1 MTPDHTAAGHSPASQ
16 LPAVAADEPNRLA
29 ALPLFATPVLT
40 SPAPAAAPPPSPVAL
55 HAVPSALDAPGA
67 WQPTASPPTAAPSQG
82 SSATAVPA
90 AAGWRPTTVGSADA
104 APVPPAAPAAP
115 AGDVDWG
122 QVRAFRQQAAE
133 LLTAQLRDRLG
144 LDEATRREIGRA
156 LIVSML
162 NDHADSLLAQGTPGP
177 TPAAQH
183 ALSTAIFDSLF
194 GLGRLQPLVDDPD
207 VENIEIRG
215 YDRVHLVYGDGR
227 VQVGPPVADSDEELI
242 ETLAFLASQ
251 SGRSFTP
258 LNWELDLRLH
268 GGHRLA
274 ARAWRCPRPT
284 VVIRIHRYTDVDLA
298 DLQRLGMVDDVLA
311 QFLGAAVRA
320 GKAIVVSGAQGAG
333 KTTLVRALCNEMD
346 PWESLATIETEFE
359 LHLNELPDRHH
370 RVVPYEGRPGSGER
384 GLDGRSAGEVTLDG
398 LLYSVLRTNV
408 SRIIVGEVRGPEVIP
423 MLKAAQSSTG
433 TLSTTHAHSAR
444 AAIER
449 LATCA
454 LESGPHVT
462 SEFAY
467 LLIAGGI
474 DLIVQIGVQ
483 DDTSSGGRKQRYVSE
498 VLEVGQGEN
507 GRPALTDV
515 FSPNLQGRAV
525 PRTRPSFLAD
535 LQRAGFDPAWLDQT
549 NGTWTHHTQTHS
561 TRSSQ
566 STELSRSTASGGV
579 PR

>member
-1 MTPDHTAAGHSPASQ
+1 MMPDQTQPGGD
-16 LPAVAADEPNRLA
+16 ADEPNRLA
-29 ALPLFATPVLT
+29 ALPLFATP
-40 SPAPAAAPPPSPVAL
+40 PALVPGPVVL
-55 HAVPSALDAPGA
+55 HAVPPVLDQTPAA
-67 WQPTASPPTAAPSQG
+67 WQPTVSPVAASPSPAALSGAAVWHPTAAGQ
-82 SSATAVPA
+82 
-90 AAGWRPTTVGSADA
+90 
-104 APVPPAAPAAP
+104 AAPAVVP
-115 AGDVDWG
+115 PPSGEVDWG

-133 LLTAQLRDRLG
+133 LLTAQLRDRPG
-144 LDEATRREIGRA
+144 LDGASRREIGRA

-162 NDHADSLLAQGTPGP
+162 NDHADSLLTQGTPAP

-194 GLGRLQPLVDDPD
+194 GLGRLQPLVDDPN

-215 YDRVHLVYGDGR
+215 YDRVHLVYGDGA

-251 SGRSFTP
+251 SGRAFTP

-298 DLQRLGMVDDVLA
+298 DLQRLGMVDGVLA

-320 GKAIVVSGAQGAG
+320 GKAIVVSGVQGAG
-333 KTTLVRALCNEMD
+333 KTTLIRALCNEMD

-370 RVVPYEGRPGSGER
+370 RVVPYEGRPGSAER
-384 GLDGRSAGEVTLDG
+384 GIDGRSAGEVTLDG

-433 TLSTTHAHSAR
+433 TLSTTHAHTAR
-444 AAIER
+444 GAIGR
-449 LATCA
+449 LVTCA

-462 SEFAY
+462 AEFAY
-467 LLIAGGI
+467 QLITAGI
-474 DLIVQIGVQ
+474 DLIVQIGM
-483 DDTSSGGRKQRYVSE
+483 DDQTHTGGRKHRYVSE
-498 VLEVGQGEN
+498 VIELTPGEHD
-507 GRPALTDV
+507 RPAITDV
-515 FSPNLQGRAV
+515 FTPGPDGRAV

-535 LQRAGFDPAWLDQT
+535 LQRVGFDPAWLDQT
-549 NGTWTHHTQTHS
+549 SGTWTEG
-561 TRSSQ
+561 TRP
-566 STELSRSTASGGV
+566 SGA

>member
-1 MTPDHTAAGHSPASQ
+1 MTPDHTTPDDGTDA
-16 LPAVAADEPNRLA
+16 PNRLA
-29 ALPLFATPVLT
+29 ALPLFATTGTTL
-40 SPAPAAAPPPSPVAL
+40 APASPPVAL
-55 HAVPSALDAPGA
+55 HAVPPVRNDPPGQA
-67 WQPTASPPTAAPSQG
+67 WPPAGSPTAAPGPAALPTAAGYPGLAISPA
-82 SSATAVPA
+82 SSPPAAVAGVPA
-90 AAGWRPTTVGSADA
+90 ASLTGA
-104 APVPPAAPAAP
+104 
-115 AGDVDWG
+115 VDWG

-133 LLTAQLRDRLG
+133 LLTAQLRDRPG
-144 LDEATRREIGRA
+144 LDGASRREIGRA

-162 NDHADSLLAQGTPGP
+162 DDHADSLITQGAPAP
-177 TPAAQH
+177 TPAAQR
-183 ALSTAIFDSLF
+183 ALSTAVFDSLF

-215 YDRVHLVYGDGR
+215 CDRVHLVYGDGK
-227 VQVGPPVADSDEELI
+227 VQIGPPVADSDEELI
-242 ETLAFLASQ
+242 ETLAFLAAQ

-284 VVIRIHRYTDVDLA
+284 VVIRIHRYTDVDLT
-298 DLQRLGMVDDVLA
+298 DLQRLGMLDGVLA

-346 PWESLATIETEFE
+346 PWESIATIETEYE
-359 LHLNELPDRHH
+359 LHLDEMPDRHH
-370 RVVPYEGRPGSGER
+370 RVTPYEGRPGSGER

-398 LLYSVLRTNV
+398 LLHAVLRTNV

-462 SEFAY
+462 ADFAY
-467 LLIAGGI
+467 LLIAGGL

-483 DDTSSGGRKQRYVSE
+483 DDTHTGGRKHRYVTE
-498 VLEVGQGEN
+498 VLEVAPGEN
-507 GRPALTDV
+507 GRPALSDV
-515 FSPNLQGRAV
+515 FTAGPDGRAV
-525 PRTRPSFLAD
+525 PRTRPSFLTE
-535 LQRAGFDPAWLDQT
+535 LQHAGFDPAWLDQT
-549 NGTWTHHTQTHS
+549 NGTWTDNTD
-561 TRSSQ
+561 R
-566 STELSRSTASGGV
+566 ADVSGRTGA

>member
-1 MTPDHTAAGHSPASQ
+1 MTPDQTPAGS
-16 LPAVAADEPNRLA
+16 AADEPNRLT
-29 ALPLFATPVLT
+29 ALPLLSTPATT
-40 SPAPAAAPPPSPVAL
+40 PAPAPAPSAPASPPVAL
-55 HAVPSALDAPGA
+55 HAVPPVPDA
-67 WQPTASPPTAAPSQG
+67 S
-82 SSATAVPA
+82 PA
-90 AAGWRPTTVGSADA
+90 AAQPAALLTGAMGRPT
-104 APVPPAAPAAP
+104 PVAPAAPAATP
-115 AGDVDWG
+115 AALATPTGEVDWG

-133 LLTAQLRDRLG
+133 LLTAQLRDRPG

-162 NDHADSLLAQGTPGP
+162 NDHADSLLTKGTPAP
-177 TPAAQH
+177 TLAAQH
-183 ALSTAIFDSLF
+183 ALATAIFDSLF

-215 YDRVHLVYGDGR
+215 YDRVHLVYGDGM

-274 ARAWRCPRPT
+274 ARAWRCPRPI
-284 VVIRIHRYTDVDLA
+284 VVIRIHRYTDIDLA

-320 GKAIVVSGAQGAG
+320 SKAIVVSGAQGAG

-359 LHLNELPDRHH
+359 LHLDELPDRHH

-384 GLDGRSAGEVTLDG
+384 GVDGRSAGEVTLDG

-444 AAIER
+444 GAIER

-467 LLIAGGI
+467 LLIASGI

-483 DDTSSGGRKQRYVSE
+483 DDTHRGGRKHRYVSE
-498 VLEVGQGEN
+498 VLEVALGEH

-515 FSPNLQGRAV
+515 FSPDSTGRAV
-525 PRTRPSFLAD
+525 PRTHPSFLAE

-549 NGTWTHHTQTHS
+549 SGTWTAS
-561 TRSSQ
+561 PPAGG
-566 STELSRSTASGGV
+566 TA
-579 PR
+579 R

>member
-1 MTPDHTAAGHSPASQ
+1 MTPDQTQPG
-16 LPAVAADEPNRLA
+16 VADEPNRLA
-29 ALPLFATPVLT
+29 ALPLFSTPVVT
-40 SPAPAAAPPPSPVAL
+40 PASVPVAL
-55 HAVPSALDAPGA
+55 HAVPPVPDDSPPA
-67 WQPTASPPTAAPSQG
+67 WRQAATTAVSPSPTAL
-82 SSATAVPA
+82 PA
-90 AAGWRPTTVGSADA
+90 AAVWHPTTAARTASASMATVAPVALA
-104 APVPPAAPAAP
+104 APTGA
-115 AGDVDWG
+115 VDWG

-133 LLTAQLRDRLG
+133 LLTAQLRDRPG

-156 LIVSML
+156 LIASML
-162 NDHADSLLAQGTPGP
+162 NDYADSLLTQGTPAP
-177 TPAAQH
+177 TPAAQL
-183 ALSTAIFDSLF
+183 ALSSAIFDSLF
-194 GLGRLQPLVDDPD
+194 GLGRLQPLVDDPN

-298 DLQRLGMVDDVLA
+298 DLQRLGMIDGVLT

-320 GKAIVVSGAQGAG
+320 GKSIVVSGAQGAG
-333 KTTLVRALCNEMD
+333 KTTLVRGLCNEMD

-359 LHLNELPDRHH
+359 LHLNEMPDRHH

-384 GLDGRSAGEVTLDG
+384 GIDGRSAGEVTLDG
-398 LLYSVLRTNV
+398 LFYSVLRTNV

-467 LLIAGGI
+467 RLIAGGI

-483 DDTSSGGRKQRYVSE
+483 DDTHTGGRKHRYVSE
-498 VLEVGQGEN
+498 VLEVAKGEN
-507 GRPALTDV
+507 ERPALSDV
-515 FSPNLQGRAV
+515 FTPGPDGRAV

-535 LQRAGFDPAWLDQT
+535 LQRVGFDPAWLDQT
-549 NGTWTHHTQTHS
+549 DGTWTDS
-561 TRSSQ
+561 TPASSR
-566 STELSRSTASGGV
+566 TSGA

>member
-1 MTPDHTAAGHSPASQ
+1 MTPDPTSGNSQ
-16 LPAVAADEPNRLA
+16 PDTADEANRLA
-29 ALPLFATPVLT
+29 ALPLFATPPV
-40 SPAPAAAPPPSPVAL
+40 AAPPVPASLQPAAL
-55 HAVPSALDAPGA
+55 HAVPPVPDDTAPRLVLAAAPGPAALPTPIAWSPTEVGPSGTALTSTAPGA
-67 WQPTASPPTAAPSQG
+67 PSE
-82 SSATAVPA
+82 T
-90 AAGWRPTTVGSADA
+90 
-104 APVPPAAPAAP
+104 
-115 AGDVDWG
+115 VDWG

-133 LLTAQLRDRLG
+133 LLTAQLRDRPG
-144 LDEATRREIGRA
+144 LEEATRREIGRA

-162 NDHADSLLAQGTPGP
+162 NDHADSLLTQGTPAP
-177 TPAAQH
+177 TPAAQQ

-215 YDRVHLVYGDGR
+215 YDGVHLVYGDGKVR
-227 VQVGPPVADSDEELI
+227 PGPPVADSDEELI
-242 ETLAFLASQ
+242 EALAFLASQ

-274 ARAWRCPRPT
+274 ARAWRCTRPT
-284 VVIRIHRYTDVDLA
+284 VVIRIHRYTDVDLS

-311 QFLGAAVRA
+311 RFLGAAVRA

-359 LHLNELPDRHH
+359 LHLDELPDRHH

-384 GLDGRSAGEVTLDG
+384 GLDGRSAGEVTLDR
-398 LLYSVLRTNV
+398 LLHSVLRTNV

-483 DDTSSGGRKQRYVSE
+483 DDTHAGGRKHRYVTE
-498 VLEVGQGEN
+498 VLEVAQGEN
-507 GRPALTDV
+507 GRPALSDV
-515 FSPNLQGRAV
+515 FTPGPDGRAV
-525 PRTRPSFLAD
+525 PRTHPSFLTD
-535 LQRAGFDPAWLDQT
+535 LQRAGFDPAWLAQT
-549 NGTWTHHTQTHS
+549 AGTWTGS
-561 TRSSQ
+561 TPASSTP
-566 STELSRSTASGGV
+566 SGRTAASSRESGSRTVGA

>member
-1 MTPDHTAAGHSPASQ
+1 MTPDQTQPD
-16 LPAVAADEPNRLA
+16 ADTEQPNRLA
-29 ALPLFATPVLT
+29 ALPLFATP
-40 SPAPAAAPPPSPVAL
+40 APEVPGPVVL
-55 HAVPSALDAPGA
+55 HAVPPVQGDIPAA
-67 WQPTASPPTAAPSQG
+67 WQPTPSAIAATPVAVSPVVATPGPATLPAGAVQQATPTAQVAG
-82 SSATAVPA
+82 RAGPA
-90 AAGWRPTTVGSADA
+90 AVLA
-104 APVPPAAPAAP
+104 ATGA
-115 AGDVDWG
+115 VDWG

-133 LLTAQLRDRLG
+133 LLTAQLRDRPG

-162 NDHADSLLAQGTPGP
+162 NDHADSLLSRGTAAP
-177 TPAAQH
+177 TASAQH

-194 GLGRLQPLVDDPD
+194 GLGRLQPLVDDPN

-215 YDRVHLVYGDGR
+215 YDRVHLVYGDGA
-227 VQVGPPVADSDEELI
+227 VQVGPAVADSDEELI
-242 ETLAFLASQ
+242 ETLAFLAAQ
-251 SGRSFTP
+251 SGRAFTP

-284 VVIRIHRYTDVDLA
+284 VVIRIHRYTDIDLG
-298 DLQRLGMVDDVLA
+298 DLQRLGMVDGVLA

-346 PWESLATIETEFE
+346 PWESLATIETEYE
-359 LHLNELPDRHH
+359 LHLDELPDRHH
-370 RVVPYEGRPGSGER
+370 RVTPYEGRPGSGER
-384 GLDGRSAGEVTLDG
+384 GVDGRSAGEVTLDG

-474 DLIVQIGVQ
+474 DLIVQIGMR
-483 DDTSSGGRKQRYVSE
+483 DDTHTGGRKHRYVCE
-498 VLEVGQGEN
+498 VLEVAQGEN
-507 GRPALTDV
+507 GRPALSDV
-515 FSPNLQGRAV
+515 FTPGPDGRAV
-525 PRTRPSFLAD
+525 PRTRPLFLAD

-549 NGTWTHHTQTHS
+549 SGTWTATWQT
-561 TRSSQ
+561 TR
-566 STELSRSTASGGV
+566 
-579 PR
+579 PRADGAAR